1 MSQQH
6 SAFFNYVEKH
16 KRLRMAQQKVG

>member
-6 SAFFNYVEKH
+6 SVFFNYMEKH
-16 KRLRMAQQKVG
+16 KRLRMAQQKIG

>member
-16 KRLRMAQQKVG
+16 KRLRMTQQKIG

>member
-6 SAFFNYVEKH
+6 YAIFNYVEKH
-16 KRLRMAQQKVG
+16 KRLRMAQQKIG

>member
-6 SAFFNYVEKH
+6 SAFLNYLEKH
-16 KRLRMAQQKVG
+16 KRLRMTQQKIG

>member
-6 SAFFNYVEKH
+6 YAFFNYVEKH
-16 KRLRMAQQKVG
+16 KRLKMAQHKIG

>member
-6 SAFFNYVEKH
+6 SAFFNYVQKH
-16 KRLRMAQQKVG
+16 KRLRMTQHKIG